1 MQWKAVR
8 QLAKNG
14 NSLTI
19 AIPRTAL
26 HGMRLLRSDFVEI
39 IYDDVEETLTMRAQE
54 RRAVAPDLPA
64 RSSEMV
70 PVSR

>member
-1 MQWKAVR
+1 MQWKALR

-39 IYDDVEETLTMRAQE
+39 LYDDQAETLTIRAQE
-54 RRAVAPDLPA
+54 RREVGPPLPA